1 MGDLGNS
8 INKIINDH
16 QEILIPN
23 SLYFVTINSVN
34 VFGSITLSIEAI
46 SSNAGLTY
54 ETIKGFQIGE
64 YSITQPYLLAWI

>member
-1 MGDLGNS
+1 LGDLGDS

-16 QEILIPN
+16 QEILITN

-34 VFGSITLSIEAI
+34 VFGPITMSIKAI

-64 YSITQPYLLAWI
+64 YSITESYLLAWI